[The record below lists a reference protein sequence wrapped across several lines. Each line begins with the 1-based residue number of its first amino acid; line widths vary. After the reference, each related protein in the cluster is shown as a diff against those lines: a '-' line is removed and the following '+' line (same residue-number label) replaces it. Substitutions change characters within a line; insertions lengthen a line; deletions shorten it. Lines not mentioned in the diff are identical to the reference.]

1 MFVIRWALDDS
12 VDNSL
17 AAAVDALH
25 ALIVSTDDEVWINNY
40 IIINIININAVY
52 RSNWTPIPMDRASA
66 VAVIG
71 RHVARLL
78 VCGLGAQ

>member
-1 MFVIRWALDDS
+1 
-12 VDNSL
+12 
-17 AAAVDALH
+17 
-25 ALIVSTDDEVWINNY
+25 
-40 IIINIININAVY
+40 VY

>member
-52 RSNWTPIPMDRASA
+52 RE
-66 VAVIG
+66 
-71 RHVARLL
+71 L
-78 VCGLGAQ
+78 Q